1 MMPKNKRKIGE
12 IFVENGT
19 ITHKTLQRAL
29 ERLREAKKYSKL
41 GYILEDMGVV
51 TGDEMAQALAIQF
64 GYKRVRDLSKYIL
77 TPDLLS
83 LFSVE
88 IALRYMLFPL
98 KIKKNKLYIAIADP
112 TETKIISNI
121 STNHNL
127 EVIPLVATRSDII
140 AAINKNYL
148 GKDMLVNK
156 RKTIL
161 VADDNSDTCRAELEL
176 LLSTHNYRVITVN
189 DGIEAFKLTLS
200 ESPCVIIT
208 CKELPKLGGYM
219 LLEAI
224 QNLPETKNIPV
235 ILLSD
240 GTNVEEEAIA
250 YKHGFYEYAAK
261 PINQVSLVTKVKKAV
276 HAFDKAHTKY

>member
-1 MMPKNKRKIGE
+1 MPKNKRKIGE

-19 ITHKTLQRAL
+19 ITPKTLHRAL
-29 ERLREAKKYSKL
+29 ERLNEAKKYSRL

-64 GYKRVRDLSKYIL
+64 GYKRVKNLVKYSL
-77 TPDLLS
+77 TPDLLN

-88 IALRYMLFPL
+88 IAFRYMMFPL
-98 KIKKNKLYIAIADP
+98 KLKKNKLYIAIADP

-127 EVIPLVATRSDII
+127 EIIPLVATRSEII

-148 GKDMLVNK
+148 GKDMLVSK

-161 VADDNSDTCRAELEL
+161 FAEDNSDTCREDLVQ
-176 LLSTHNYRVITVN
+176 LLSTHGYRVVTVN

-200 ESPCVIIT
+200 ESPCVVIT
-208 CKELPKLGGYM
+208 CKDLPKLGGYM
-219 LLEAI
+219 LLDAI
-224 QNLPETKNIPV
+224 KNLPETKSIPV
-235 ILLSD
+235 IMMSD
-240 GTNVEEEAIA
+240 GTNVEEEEIA
-250 YKHGFYEYAAK
+250 YEHGFFDYLAK
-261 PINQVSLVTKVKKAV
+261 PINPVSLVTKVKKAV
-276 HAFDKAHTKY
+276 HAFDEAHTKY